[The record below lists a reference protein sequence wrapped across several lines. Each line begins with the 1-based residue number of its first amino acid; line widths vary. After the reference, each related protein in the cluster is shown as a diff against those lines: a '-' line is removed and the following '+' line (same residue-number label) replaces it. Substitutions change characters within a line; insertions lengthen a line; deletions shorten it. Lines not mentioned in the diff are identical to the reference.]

1 MKQETPVGPYS
12 KESPEDVLAQKLFE
26 NLKDLNSAQEN
37 IKEYEQALNSAR
49 TKSSIL
55 VDEIRELKLAIVSTN
70 PKKLSELDN
79 ELSRHHSHL
88 IRLSA
93 SLDTL
98 VDTRTLRG

>member
-1 MKQETPVGPYS
+1 MREESPIGPYS
-12 KESPEDVLAQKLFE
+12 KESPEDFLAQKLFD

-55 VDEIRELKLAIVSTN
+55 IDEIRELKLAIVSAN
-70 PKKLSELDN
+70 PQKLTELQR
-79 ELSRHHSHL
+79 EIS
-88 IRLSA
+88 RLSPHLVRL
-93 SLDTL
+93 SLELDTL